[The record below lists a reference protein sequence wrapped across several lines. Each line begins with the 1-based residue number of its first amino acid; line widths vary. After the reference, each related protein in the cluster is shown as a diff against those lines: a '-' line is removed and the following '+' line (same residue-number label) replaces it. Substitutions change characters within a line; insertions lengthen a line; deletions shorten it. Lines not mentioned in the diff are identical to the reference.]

1 MATAPLIT
9 FKAGLCD
16 FSGRTVTPDARPGYI
31 YLYSE
36 EELLHFCWRPRAA
49 PSTEPEVDLLM
60 FPSDG
65 HFFPLV
71 KEQGAEQL
79 HSPTNGRIFVLK
91 FSSSNQKHYFWMQS
105 KSQSRQGET
114 SWFSERDQRI
124 GQIVDQL
131 LQGEDVDVT
140 AEIDEIRGGGNSGT
154 DGDADAME
162 VDQDRTLGRQ
172 ESGGAGQDA
181 TGGDPREEGEASR
194 EGGADGGR
202 AAPSS
207 SSAPQD
213 TNAVVQNFLNS
224 LKGGSALGSQQQAA
238 EKPFTTLPDLL
249 STSTTTAYISEASH
263 QQIDNLCSY
272 LPPELFLLAQESSSS
287 TSAAEV
293 TPATAQAALE
303 TLSIGQN
310 KEILN
315 KVLRSP
321 QLQQSLGSLTVA
333 LRDGG
338 LPMISE
344 ALGIKVENGG
354 NIKGGSMPLGGS
366 AAVEAFVDGVKKTAE
381 EEAGKK

>member
-9 FKAGLCD
+9 FKAGICD
-16 FSGRTVTPDARPGYI
+16 FSGRNVTPDPRPGYI

-36 EELLHFCWRPRAA
+36 DDLMHFCWRPRSA
-49 PSTEPEVDLLM
+49 PSTDPEVDLLM

-65 HFFPLV
+65 HFYPHV

-105 KSQSRQGET
+105 KSQSRQGEH

-131 LQGEDVDVT
+131 LQGEEVDVA
-140 AEIDEIRGGGNSGT
+140 AEIDQVRGGGGGD

-162 VDQDRTLGRQ
+162 VDQDRSLGRQ
-172 ESGGAGQDA
+172 EPGGAGQDA
-181 TGGDPREEGEASR
+181 TGGDPREEGNSSR

-202 AAPSS
+202 AASSS

-213 TNAVVQNFLNS
+213 ANLAVQNFLNS
-224 LKGGSALGSQQQAA
+224 LKGGNSLSGQQQPA

-249 STSTTTAYISEASH
+249 STSNTTAYISDASLE
-263 QQIDNLCSY
+263 QIDNLCSF
-272 LPPELFLLAQESSSS
+272 LPPELFLLAQESTSS
-287 TSAAEV
+287 TSAAEA

-303 TLSIGQN
+303 TLSIGQ
-310 KEILN
+310 KREILN

-338 LPMISE
+338 LPMIGE

-366 AAVEAFVDGVKKTAE
+366 AAVEAFVNGVKSTAE
-381 EEAGKK
+381 EEAKKN